1 MGLKEYRKKR
11 DFSKTLEPD
20 GEDASHG
27 PAGKRRGAK
36 SAAEQTAG
44 EKQTA
49 PEGQRI
55 FVIHKHDASRLHYDL
70 RLEMEGVLKSWAVP
84 KGPSVNPADKH
95 LAVQVEDHPLEYG
108 SFEGIIPEGE
118 YGGGTVMIWDFGVVE
133 YEKGE
138 SAAIEA
144 VRDQK
149 AFKFTVTGSKLGGM
163 WNLVPLKRSS
173 EKARNWLLIKH
184 RDAHAGEQ
192 DITRQTRSARTG
204 RTMKQIADEGRQWHS
219 KAEAEAEEK

>member
-11 DFSKTLEPD
+11 DFSKTPEPD
-20 GEDASHG
+20 GEERA
-27 PAGKRRGAK
+27 
-36 SAAEQTAG
+36 AG
-44 EKQTA
+44 EKQPA
-49 PEGQRI
+49 PPSSPEDQRI

-118 YGGGTVMIWDFGVVE
+118 YGGGTVMIWDFGIVE

-138 SAAIEA
+138 EQAIEA
-144 VRDQK
+144 TRDHK

-163 WNLVPLKRSS
+163 WNLVPLKRSG

-192 DITRQTRSARTG
+192 DVTRQSRSARTG
-204 RTMKQIADEGRQWHS
+204 RTMKQIADEGKQWHS
-219 KAEAEAEEK
+219 KSEADAEEK